1 MSDKPMPGATDR
13 TVMIPTPGAARNN
26 PQGGSAGAS
35 PMGGATPPPAG
46 RFSAGPAERIQVQQG
61 LNPLVSSAATLL
73 ALVSKLRMTMQHAN
87 VPDLHKRLTEEIKT
101 FERVTRSA
109 GISGDSVLAARYL
122 LCSVMDE
129 VVLNTPW
136 GASSGWSQRTLLS
149 LFHQETSGG
158 EKCFLILQRLLET
171 PGTHL
176 DLLEL
181 YYLCLS
187 LGFQGKY
194 RVMPRG
200 NEQLEQIRDNLYHTI
215 ESHRPGWERE
225 LSPHWEGT
233 VKPQE
238 YLKNYIP
245 LWVFASVVLAI
256 LVLTY
261 SGFRYWMYQETSPV
275 AEYILSD
282 TAAADDGKT
291 EVAPVAAPPGKRFY

>member
-1 MSDKPMPGATDR
+1 MTGDRPIPGSGDR
-13 TVMIPTPGAARNN
+13 TVMIPTPGAARGSRPEAPVAAAPN
-26 PQGGSAGAS
+26 PGVRQG
-35 PMGGATPPPAG
+35 
-46 RFSAGPAERIQVQQG
+46 ERIQVRDG
-61 LNPLVSSAATLL
+61 LNPLVSAATTLL
-73 ALVSKLRMTMQHAN
+73 TLVSKLRTTMQHSN

-101 FERVTRSA
+101 FERVTRQ
-109 GISGDSVLAARYL
+109 GGMEGDSVLAARYL
-122 LCSVMDE
+122 LCSVIDE

-136 GASSGWSQRTLLS
+136 GAGSGWSQHSLLS

-158 EKCFLILQRLLET
+158 EKTFLILQRLLET

-194 RVMPRG
+194 RLLPRG
-200 NEQLEQIRDNLYHTI
+200 NEQLEQIRENLYHTI
-215 ESHRPGWERE
+215 ESHRPAWQGE
-225 LSPHWEGT
+225 LSPHWEGS

-245 LWVFASVVLAI
+245 LWVFASVVLAV

-261 SGFRYWMYQETSPV
+261 SGFRYWLYQETAPV
-275 AEYILSD
+275 AETISSGF
-282 TAAADDGKT
+282 T
-291 EVAPVAAPPGKRFY
+291 APVDDPQAPAPAAPPGKRFY

>member
-1 MSDKPMPGATDR
+1 MSGNDRPMPGASDR
-13 TVMIPTPGAARNN
+13 TVMIPTPGAAR
-26 PQGGSAGAS
+26 GATL
-35 PMGGATPPPAG
+35 GATPQAAPAG
-46 RFSAGPAERIQVQQG
+46 AAPSPGPAAVSGERIQVREG

-73 ALVSKLRMTMQHAN
+73 ALVSKLRMTAQHGN

-101 FERVTRSA
+101 FERVTRNA
-109 GISGDSVLAARYL
+109 GLSGDSVLAARYL

-136 GASSGWSQRTLLS
+136 GAGSGWSQRTLLS

-158 EKCFLILQRLLET
+158 EKSFLILQRLLET

-200 NEQLEQIRDNLYHTI
+200 AEQLEQIRENLYSTI

-245 LWVFASVVLAI
+245 LWVFASVVLAV

-261 SGFRYWMYQETSPV
+261 SGFRYWLYQETAPV
-275 AEYILSD
+275 AEHILSD
-282 TAAADDGKT
+282 
-291 EVAPVAAPPGKRFY
+291 VAGTPETGAPDVPTIAPPGKRFY